1 MTRSTLHSHDTNY
14 SSVTWHQSQV
24 CKGMRFAI
32 RRISLLQRIEITK
45 RVRELTLQNDFLRNG
60 DMSEQLDAVLG
71 ELLAKRLYLEWGLAE
86 IEGLTI
92 DGAAA
97 TPLLLIDKGP
107 ESLAEEIVAAIMGE
121 LQLTDE
127 ERKNF

>member
-1 MTRSTLHSHDTNY
+1 
-14 SSVTWHQSQV
+14 
-24 CKGMRFAI
+24 MRFAI